1 MKHSKSSVRRKFSH
15 KLNLRFGD
23 QQLTSFAGLVVFH
36 QLFYELDL
44 RKHITRCFAHQ
55 PNSKSFSSASIV
67 LLLIVG
73 VLLGYRRL
81 RDVSYFKDD
90 PMTLRI
96 LGVSVMPS
104 VSTVSR
110 HLASLDDRCVQNVE
124 RLQQHLVIK
133 ALTREQLSRV
143 TMDFD
148 GSVLGTCRY
157 AQGAASGFNRKKKG
171 QRSYYPL
178 YCTVAQTAQVL
189 CVLHRSGNVHDS
201 NGAESFIRQCVESV
215 RLALPNA
222 IIETRMDGAFFSE
235 KLIALLDEL
244 RVEYTISVPFERYS
258 TIKVHVQERKRWRR
272 VCNDT
277 QYFEKQFSLQSW
289 DIPQHRFLFVRE
301 RCKVQHKEPI
311 QLDLFEP
318 YDFDYQYKSII
329 TNKTT
334 NAAHIIEY
342 HQGRGTQ
349 EGLFA
354 QLKSQ
359 ASLDY
364 VPCKRW
370 NANKLFLL
378 CNTMAHNLNAELHM
392 RHHPRARNTTRQRPA
407 LWVFKQLGTIRK
419 QLIQRAGRL
428 IRPQGVLTLCMPE
441 NDALQNDIMQYLP
454 NNRLVI

>member
-15 KLNLRFGD
+15 KLQLRFDD
-23 QQLTSFAGLVVFH
+23 QRLTSFAGLLIFH
-36 QLFYELDL
+36 QLFYDLDL
-44 RKHITRCFAHQ
+44 RKRITRCFAHQ
-55 PNSKSFSSASIV
+55 SDRKSFSSSSIV

-81 RDVSYFKDD
+81 RDISYFKDD

-96 LGVSVMPS
+96 LGVSFMPS

-110 HLASLDDRCVQNVE
+110 HLSSVDDRGVRKFQC
-124 RLQQHLVIK
+124 LQQQMVIE
-133 ALTREQLSRV
+133 AIVREKLSRV

-178 YCTVAQTAQVL
+178 YCTLAQTAQVFS
-189 CVLHRSGNVHDS
+189 VLHRSGNVHDS
-201 NGAESFIRQCVESV
+201 NGAESFIRHCVDSV
-215 RLALPNA
+215 RETLPNA
-222 IIETRMDGAFFSE
+222 IIEARMDGAFFSE

-244 RVEYTISVPFERYS
+244 GVEYTISVPFERYT
-258 TIKVHVQERKRWRR
+258 TIKGHVQERKRWRR
-272 VCNDT
+272 VCSDI
-277 QYFEKQFSLQSW
+277 QFFEKQLSLQSW
-289 DIPQHRFLFVRE
+289 DIPRHRFLFVRE
-301 RCKVQHKEPI
+301 RCKLQRKEPI

-334 NAAHIIEY
+334 SASHIIEY

-364 VPCKRW
+364 VPCKSW

-392 RHHPRARNTTRQRPA
+392 RHHVRVRNTTSQRPA
-407 LWVFKQLGTIRK
+407 LWVFRQMGTIRK

-428 IRPQGVLTLCMPE
+428 IRPQGTLTLCMPV
-441 NDALQNDIMQYLP
+441 NDALRNDMMQYLP
-454 NNRLVI
+454 NDRLVV